1 MFALIT
7 SLVALLYLLET
18 TEELYEL
25 YADFWKEAVN
35 DLQQQHDQ
43 AKNYKHICISN
54 KNHETIFYVWRYI
67 WKTYNHDYS
76 HPNYYT
82 CVVPDFDRTIIVSIS
97 EQQGLESVNVSIMKC
112 TCGYYQCE
120 TKSCRHMYSIFR
132 RGPSNNDLYHKY
144 LKCYEAFYGEK

>member
-1 MFALIT
+1 MLFFRVIYVVMFALIT

-54 KNHETIFYVWRYI
+54 KSHETIFYV
-67 WKTYNHDYS
+67 
-76 HPNYYT
+76 
-82 CVVPDFDRTIIVSIS
+82 
-97 EQQGLESVNVSIMKC
+97 
-112 TCGYYQCE
+112 
-120 TKSCRHMYSIFR
+120 
-132 RGPSNNDLYHKY
+132 
-144 LKCYEAFYGEK
+144 